1 MKNEKIVEEPGN
13 GIHPDDFRIGIHNGN
28 GEILPALRDELP
40 KSTAKS
46 NTNVE
51 SNAKPKVEIQSSD
64 LRFGH
69 IDDDGQPMSEII
81 AMHSGGEK
89 DAIPVPKGEQFIK
102 PTIVDDDLRD
112 IFVSLMAKKSGKI
125 IPFTMPVYLCN
136 KLVDT
141 TVHSNDY
148 IKLEGNDFE
157 FTHIITTCQ
166 GVYSVASLFGAEKL
180 TSDIIENVDEEFKEE
195 HFDSTTAEDDEPSIP
210 KSFFDGINTEYIDDL
225 DEEYRIP
232 LIKIKDLF
240 AVFQQNCCEHRKSAI
255 CKRRHF
261 LVGEGAVRI
270 EDEPYE
276 GIFIYLYPDVHYE
289 QADNPDKEIADKHY
303 QHFNENAVYPQNR
316 IDYVV
321 AYKEEFRK
329 LLKAISK

>member
-1 MKNEKIVEEPGN
+1 MKEEKTVKKIGD
-13 GIHPDDFRIGIHNGN
+13 GIHPDDFCIGVANN
-28 GEILPALRDELP
+28 VGEILPALRDIFDTLE
-40 KSTAKS
+40 KSKLGI
-46 NTNVE
+46 
-51 SNAKPKVEIQSSD
+51 EIQPSD
-64 LRFGH
+64 YRFGY
-69 IDDDGQPMSEII
+69 IDDDGQSMSEII

-102 PTIVDDDLRD
+102 PIIVDDDLRD

-136 KLVDT
+136 KLVDP
-141 TVHSNDY
+141 TVHPNDY
-148 IKLEGNDFE
+148 IKLEGNNFE

-166 GVYSVASLFGAEKL
+166 GVYSVASLFEDEKL

-195 HFDSTTAEDDEPSIP
+195 HFDSTTAEDDEPPFP
-210 KSFFDGINTEYIDDL
+210 KNFFDGIRPDDIADLGDEY
-225 DEEYRIP
+225 P
-232 LIKIKDLF
+232 MPSVKIKDLF
-240 AVFQQNCCEHRKSAI
+240 HLFQQNCCEHRKSAI

-289 QADNPDKEIADKHY
+289 QSDNPDKEIADKYY
-303 QHFNENAVYPQNR
+303 QKFNENSVYPQNR

-321 AYKEEFRK
+321 VYKEEFRK
-329 LLKAISK
+329 LLHAINK

>member
-1 MKNEKIVEEPGN
+1 MKEEQTVKKIGD

-40 KSTAKS
+40 KAKTES
-46 NTNVE
+46 NTTVE
-51 SNAKPKVEIQSSD
+51 SNAKPKVEIQPSD

-89 DAIPVPKGEQFIK
+89 DAIPVPKGERFLRPIL
-102 PTIVDDDLRD
+102 IDDDLRD
-112 IFVSLMAKKSGKI
+112 TFTSLLAKAGKI

-210 KSFFDGINTEYIDDL
+210 KSFLE
-225 DEEYRIP
+225 
-232 LIKIKDLF
+232 
-240 AVFQQNCCEHRKSAI
+240 
-255 CKRRHF
+255 
-261 LVGEGAVRI
+261 
-270 EDEPYE
+270 
-276 GIFIYLYPDVHYE
+276 
-289 QADNPDKEIADKHY
+289 
-303 QHFNENAVYPQNR
+303 
-316 IDYVV
+316 
-321 AYKEEFRK
+321 
-329 LLKAISK
+329 